1 MTTQILKKPSLKLGG
16 FTSFVQSKEFV
27 AVASA
32 ILITPVVLGLVTN
45 LIGRLPFLRNNFAV
59 GMIFASLFIFILAG
73 MFGDGMLRAVILGI
87 SAGVLLVG
95 IQSTT
100 IAQTLLNRLGGITQ

>member
-1 MTTQILKKPSLKLGG
+1 MVGQISVPKLQLGG
-16 FTSFVQSKEFV
+16 FKSFISSKEFV

-32 ILITPVVLGLVTN
+32 VLITPVILSTVTA
-45 LIGRLPFLRNNFAV
+45 LISRLPLLRNNFAI
-59 GMIFASLFIFILAG
+59 GMLVASVIIFILAM
-73 MFGDGMLRAVILGI
+73 MFGDGLLRAVLLGI

-100 IAQTLLNRLGGITQ
+100 VAQNLLNRLGGITT

>member
-1 MTTQILKKPSLKLGG
+1 MVQLQVPKLKIGG
-16 FTSFVQSKEFV
+16 FSDFLTSNEFV

-32 ILITPVVLGLVTN
+32 VLITPIVLSTVTA
-45 LIGRLPFLRNNFAV
+45 LISRLPLLRNNFAI
-59 GMIFASLFIFILAG
+59 GMLVASLIIFIIAS
-73 MFGDGMLRAVILGI
+73 MFSQGFMRSVFLGI

-100 IAQTLLNRLGGITQ
+100 VAQNLLNRLGGITN